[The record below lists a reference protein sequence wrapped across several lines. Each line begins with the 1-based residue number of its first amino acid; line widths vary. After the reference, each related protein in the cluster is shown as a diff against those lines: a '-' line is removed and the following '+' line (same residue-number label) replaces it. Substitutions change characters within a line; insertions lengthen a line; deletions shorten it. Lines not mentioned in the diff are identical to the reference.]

1 MIAQEQRLKEK
12 LQFLVLC
19 HLIALYR
26 PNQSS
31 RVALRGRLCVRKLG
45 KCWLRTLPPKQNPA
59 RNRTRMNSSS
69 KMKMNS
75 KRELHQ
81 LYSQFV
87 RIWNSG
93 EKAKLNLRSENGA
106 VKASLEINLGNPHA
120 APTDASTATSGR
132 PQDHEA
138 RRTRRHRSAAS
149 KARSRARA
157 ARHQAAKTKTA
168 ADNTAPVLPTPPTQW
183 TKKGG

>member
-1 MIAQEQRLKEK
+1 MELSCTAQ
-12 LQFLVLC
+12 
-19 HLIALYR
+19 
-26 PNQSS
+26 
-31 RVALRGRLCVRKLG
+31 RGRLCIRKLG
-45 KCWLRTLPPKQNPA
+45 KCWLSAPRPKQNPA
-59 RNRTRMNSSS
+59 RKGTRMHPSS

-75 KRELHQ
+75 KRELHL

-120 APTDASTATSGR
+120 PPTDASTATSGR
-132 PQDHEA
+132 PQNPEA
-138 RRTRRHRSAAS
+138 RRVRRHRSSAS

-157 ARHQAAKTKTA
+157 ARHQAAKAETTA
-168 ADNTAPVLPTPPTQW
+168 ANTAPVLPLPPPPW
-183 TKKGG
+183 SGGLGGRKMTFV

>member
-1 MIAQEQRLKEK
+1 M
-12 LQFLVLC
+12 
-19 HLIALYR
+19 
-26 PNQSS
+26 
-31 RVALRGRLCVRKLG
+31 
-45 KCWLRTLPPKQNPA
+45 NP
-59 RNRTRMNSSS
+59 SS

-87 RIWNSG
+87 RIWKSG
-93 EKAKLNLRSENGA
+93 EMAKLNLRSENGA
-106 VKASLEINLGNPHA
+106 VKACLEINLGISHA

-132 PQDHEA
+132 PQNHEA

-157 ARHQAAKTKTA
+157 ARHQAAK
-168 ADNTAPVLPTPPTQW
+168 LSLIHI
-183 TKKGG
+183 

>member
-1 MIAQEQRLKEK
+1 
-12 LQFLVLC
+12 
-19 HLIALYR
+19 
-26 PNQSS
+26 
-31 RVALRGRLCVRKLG
+31 
-45 KCWLRTLPPKQNPA
+45 
-59 RNRTRMNSSS
+59 
-69 KMKMNS
+69 MNS
-75 KRELHQ
+75 KRELHL

-106 VKASLEINLGNPHA
+106 VKACLEINLGNPHA

-138 RRTRRHRSAAS
+138 RRARRHRSSAS

-157 ARHQAAKTKTA
+157 ARHQAAKAKTA
-168 ADNTAPVLPTPPTQW
+168 AANTAPVLPDVFCLCLLSCCQEGTTFMASA
-183 TKKGG
+183 

>member
-1 MIAQEQRLKEK
+1 
-12 LQFLVLC
+12 
-19 HLIALYR
+19 
-26 PNQSS
+26 
-31 RVALRGRLCVRKLG
+31 
-45 KCWLRTLPPKQNPA
+45 
-59 RNRTRMNSSS
+59 MNSSS

-87 RIWNSG
+87 RIWKSG

-106 VKASLEINLGNPHA
+106 VKACLEINLGNSHA

-149 KARSRARA
+149 KARS
-157 ARHQAAKTKTA
+157 
-168 ADNTAPVLPTPPTQW
+168 PPTDQLRPPHYTREEKAW
-183 TKKGG
+183 FPAHLFTD

>member
-1 MIAQEQRLKEK
+1 
-12 LQFLVLC
+12 
-19 HLIALYR
+19 
-26 PNQSS
+26 
-31 RVALRGRLCVRKLG
+31 
-45 KCWLRTLPPKQNPA
+45 
-59 RNRTRMNSSS
+59 
-69 KMKMNS
+69 MNS

-87 RIWNSG
+87 RIWKSG

-106 VKASLEINLGNPHA
+106 VKACLEINLGNPHA

-138 RRTRRHRSAAS
+138 RRARRHRSSAS

-157 ARHQAAKTKTA
+157 ARHQAAKTKST
-168 ADNTAPVLPTPPTQW
+168 ADNTAPVLPPPHSGLNQGVRLSYYNFQIPPRTLCTISTDCFAETPVTVSFDHILCTFWCIHMRRLTHQM
-183 TKKGG
+183 TNH

>member
-1 MIAQEQRLKEK
+1 M
-12 LQFLVLC
+12 
-19 HLIALYR
+19 
-26 PNQSS
+26 
-31 RVALRGRLCVRKLG
+31 CVRKLG
-45 KCWLRTLPPKQNPA
+45 KCWLRTLRPKQNPA

-87 RIWNSG
+87 RIWKSG
-93 EKAKLNLRSENGA
+93 EMAKLNLRSENGA
-106 VKASLEINLGNPHA
+106 VKACLEINLGISHA

-168 ADNTAPVLPTPPTQW
+168 AANTAPVLPPPPPP
-183 TKKGG
+183 